1 MIHMLSDHRSVTAKS
16 SQQRRN
22 KSHKNTLRQDGDDN
36 EREHKEPT
44 RRQDERHAEFE
55 RKIKCKAEI
64 AATTQKQ
71 EMIKS
76 FTISDQAEGV
86 VDIGVAA
93 LPNRNKD
100 TNAEATEE
108 MRSGRIVV
116 ESEHEEVRLEV
127 EAASALHLTG
137 DALAGSTESEQLE
150 DLLRK
155 PQPPKQHSIWI
166 PK

>member
-1 MIHMLSDHRSVTAKS
+1 MITKENTKSQRDDKTRSDEADKF
-16 SQQRRN
+16 
-22 KSHKNTLRQDGDDN
+22 
-36 EREHKEPT
+36 E
-44 RRQDERHAEFE
+44 ERHAEFE

-71 EMIKS
+71 EMTKS
-76 FTISDQAEGV
+76 FTISEQAEGV

-155 PQPPKQHSIWI
+155 PQPPKQYSIWI